1 MASGIFS
8 NGGLMIY
15 AKKKVSPPLLNL
27 PSLGGGANSKLENTH
42 SALLGPVFSRIVK
55 IDRIPNTEY
64 IRFLRNDRIPN
75 TEYIR
80 FLKMIE
86 YRIPNSTIRMLLFE

>member
-15 AKKKVSPPLLNL
+15 AKKKASPPLLNL

-42 SALLGPVFSRIVK
+42 SEQGFCNNHHYYGQVILPSPQLDWSVVQVAMS
-55 IDRIPNTEY
+55 
-64 IRFLRNDRIPN
+64 
-75 TEYIR
+75 
-80 FLKMIE
+80 
-86 YRIPNSTIRMLLFE
+86 